1 MKLIVGLGNPGKE
14 YEKTRHNAGF
24 LTIDHYVYS
33 NNLGNYSKHQFGEYI
48 KSQEKNAIFAKPT
61 TYMNLSGTFV
71 YYLASY
77 FKINIDDIIII
88 YDDISFEIG
97 KFKIKKNGSSGGHN
111 GIDDIIRN
119 FKTTEIKRLKI
130 GVFSPH
136 ESSMKHFVLSKFNNN
151 ELQKLE
157 ELFKTTDKII
167 ESFLTKDFT
176 KIQNEFN
183 SK

>member
-14 YEKTRHNAGF
+14 YEKTRHNVGF
-24 LTIDHYVYS
+24 LAIDHYIET

-48 KSQEKNAIFAKPT
+48 KCQEKGAIFAKPT

-71 YYLASY
+71 CYLAGY
-77 FKINIDDIIII
+77 FKINVSDIFVI

-97 KFKIKKNGSSGGHN
+97 KFKLKQNGTSGGHN
-111 GIDDIIRN
+111 GIDDIIKN

-130 GVFSPH
+130 GIYSPH
-136 ESSMKHFVLSKFNNN
+136 QSSMKHFVLSKFRND
-151 ELQKLE
+151 ELEKLQKLFE
-157 ELFKTTDKII
+157 TTDRII
-167 ESFLTKDFT
+167 ESFLAKDFT